1 MPVGQD
7 RITPPPKIVDEAPCP
22 VLVLT
27 RGEQHDDQVA
37 EAASGAA
44 HAS

>member
-1 MPVGQD
+1 MLGSTSIKLVH
-7 RITPPPKIVDEAPCP
+7 EAPCP

-27 RGEQHDDQVA
+27 RGEHDDGQVA